1 MSRPAPLAPALLA
14 PVLLGLALAGC
25 AQPVKAPSDPGV
37 CYAVEQPEGEDPVFN
52 VLARDQ
58 AQIETCAARLEEM
71 RLRFNRMGGSRREVV
86 GAFQGQYIF
95 IDGRGVSFGRTLEG
109 PRFFALART
118 GDGRLAVPG
127 AIDRGI
133 TELGVIVEEA
143 APPAPP
149 PFPSG

>member
-1 MSRPAPLAPALLA
+1 MSRFAAVAATLASLSLA
-14 PVLLGLALAGC
+14 AC
-25 AQPVKAPSDPGV
+25 AQPVKAPFDQGV
-37 CYAVEQPEGEDPVFN
+37 CYAVETPEDQDVVFN

-58 AQIETCAARLEEM
+58 AQIEMCAARLEEM
-71 RLRFNRMGGSRREVV
+71 RLRFNRMGGSRREVT
-86 GAFQGQYIF
+86 GAFQGQFIF
-95 IDGRGVSFGRTLEG
+95 VDSRGVSFGRSLEG

-143 APPAPP
+143 PPPAPP
-149 PFPSG
+149 PFPAG